1 MFAAR
6 AVWRPAAPLPRRR
19 ASVIYTRCA
28 GAYRLERT
36 KGRTVQRRDVDLPV
50 GWLLHTHGA
59 SPDALAVHARCV
71 EELHARLMVIDDD

>member
-1 MFAAR
+1 M
-6 AVWRPAAPLPRRR
+6 
-19 ASVIYTRCA
+19 
-28 GAYRLERT
+28 ERT